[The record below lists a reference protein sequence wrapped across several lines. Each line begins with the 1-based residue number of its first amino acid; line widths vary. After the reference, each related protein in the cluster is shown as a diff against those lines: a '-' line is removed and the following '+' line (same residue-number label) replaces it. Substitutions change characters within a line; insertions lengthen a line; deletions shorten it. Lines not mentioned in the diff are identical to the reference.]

1 MWGVGVNSPWALRHA
16 FNAFDAWPVNIGF
29 LGRGSSSSDA
39 PLIEAL
45 AEGGASGFKVHEDM
59 GAHARAL
66 DTALRVAEEY
76 DVQVAL
82 HSDGLNECLSVEDTL
97 RVLEGRT
104 IHAFHIEGC
113 GGGHVPNVLKMAG
126 VPNVIGSSTNPTLPF
141 GRDAVA
147 EHYGMIVS
155 VHDLKTDLPGDAAMA
170 RDRIRAGTMGAED
183 VLHDLG
189 AIGIT
194 SSDAQGMGRA
204 GETVRRTFAMAGK
217 MKAELGAPDEHDNER
232 VLRYIAKLTIN
243 PAIAHGLSHEVG
255 SLEVGKLADIVLW
268 RPEYFGAKP
277 QLVLKSGFPA
287 YGVVGDPNAATD
299 TCEPLVLGPQFGA
312 HGTTP
317 ADISVAFVAQ
327 AALDQGNDS
336 MPTRRRRVA
345 VRGTRGIGPADLRLN
360 SRTGAVDV
368 DQETGLVT
376 LDGEPLRS
384 SPPTRSPST
393 ASTSSS
399 AKRLGT
405 CDELPYAPEWAPH
418 ERTWMAWPGP
428 NPTFTN
434 DEELAEART
443 AWASVA
449 RAVRRFEPVTMV
461 HGPGQGE
468 SARALLGPD
477 VDLVERELDDAWMR
491 DIGPTFVTDGKGEL
505 AAVDWTFNGW
515 GGQDWARWE
524 HDSKIARHVADLTG
538 APVLGSALVNE
549 GGAIHV
555 DGEGTVLLTETVQ
568 LGAGRNPGWT
578 RERVEAEIHARLGT
592 SKAIW
597 LPHGLTGDYGVYGTQ
612 GHVDIVAAF
621 AAPGTVLVHSQR
633 DPAHPDHA
641 RSQEY
646 LALLRAQTDAKGRR
660 LQVVEVPAPT
670 VLKDEDGDWVDYSYI
685 NHYLCN
691 GGVVLCAFDDPND
704 EIAAGIFRRL
714 FPARTVTLVDAR
726 TIFAGGGGIH
736 CITQQQPKV

>member
-1 MWGVGVNSPWALRHA
+1 MSRPGGHPAEARRLTPHEYAATHGPRAGDRVRLGDSGLTIQVESDAQRYGDEFLAGFGKTARDGLHLKAAAVRDTCDVVISNVVVIDAVQGIRKVSIGIREGRICGIGRAGNPDTLDGVDVVVGTGTSIVSGEGMIATAGAVDTHVHLLSPRIMEASLASGVTTVIGQEFGPVWGVGVNSPWALGHA

-29 LGRGSSSSDA
+29 LGRGSSSHAA
-39 PLIEAL
+39 PLVEAL

-59 GAHARAL
+59 GAHTRAL
-66 DTALRVAEEY
+66 DTALRVAEEH

-217 MKAELGAPDEHDNER
+217 MKAELGDPGVGHDNER
-232 VLRYIAKLTIN
+232 VLRYMAKLTIN
-243 PAIAHGLSHEVG
+243 PAIAHGLAHEVG
-255 SLEVGKLADIVLW
+255 SIEVGKLADIVLW

-287 YGVVGDPNAATD
+287 YGVTGDPNAATD

-312 HGTTP
+312 HGATP
-317 ADISVAFVAQ
+317 AEISVAFVAQ
-327 AALDQGNDS
+327 AALDQGNDT

-360 SRTGAVDV
+360 SRTGQVDV
-368 DQETGLVT
+368 DQRTGLVT

-384 SPPTRSPST
+384 EPADSVSLN
-393 ASTSSS
+393 
-399 AKRLGT
+399 RLYF
-405 CDELPYAPEWAPH
+405 L
-418 ERTWMAWPGP
+418 
-428 NPTFTN
+428 
-434 DEELAEART
+434 
-443 AWASVA
+443 
-449 RAVRRFEPVTMV
+449 
-461 HGPGQGE
+461 
-468 SARALLGPD
+468 
-477 VDLVERELDDAWMR
+477 
-491 DIGPTFVTDGKGEL
+491 
-505 AAVDWTFNGW
+505 
-515 GGQDWARWE
+515 
-524 HDSKIARHVADLTG
+524 
-538 APVLGSALVNE
+538 
-549 GGAIHV
+549 
-555 DGEGTVLLTETVQ
+555 
-568 LGAGRNPGWT
+568 
-578 RERVEAEIHARLGT
+578 
-592 SKAIW
+592 
-597 LPHGLTGDYGVYGTQ
+597 
-612 GHVDIVAAF
+612 
-621 AAPGTVLVHSQR
+621 
-633 DPAHPDHA
+633 
-641 RSQEY
+641 
-646 LALLRAQTDAKGRR
+646 
-660 LQVVEVPAPT
+660 
-670 VLKDEDGDWVDYSYI
+670 
-685 NHYLCN
+685 
-691 GGVVLCAFDDPND
+691 
-704 EIAAGIFRRL
+704 
-714 FPARTVTLVDAR
+714 
-726 TIFAGGGGIH
+726 
-736 CITQQQPKV
+736 

>member
-1 MWGVGVNSPWALRHA
+1 MSRPGGHPAEARRLTPHEYASTHGPRAGDRIRLGDSGLTIRVESDSQRYGDEFLAGFGKTARDGLHLKAAAVRETCDVVISNVVVIDAVLGIRKVSIGIREGRICSIGRAGNPDTLDGVDVVVGTGTSIVSGEGLIATAGAVDTHVHLLSPRVMEASLASGVTTIIGQEFGPVWGVGVNSPWALKHA

-29 LGRGSSSSDA
+29 LGRGSSSHDA
-39 PLIEAL
+39 PLVEAL

-59 GAHARAL
+59 GAHTRAL
-66 DTALRVAEEY
+66 DTALRVAEEH

-217 MKAELGAPDEHDNER
+217 MKAEFGAPDDGHDNER
-232 VLRYIAKLTIN
+232 VLRYMAKLTIN

-255 SLEVGKLADIVLW
+255 SIEVGKLADIVLW
-268 RPEYFGAKP
+268 SPEYFGAKP
-277 QLVLKSGFPA
+277 QLVLKAGFPA

-312 HGTTP
+312 YGATP
-317 ADISVAFVAQ
+317 ADISVAFVAR
-327 AALDQGNDS
+327 AALDQGGDT

-368 DQETGLVT
+368 DQRTGLVT

-384 SPPTRSPST
+384 EP
-393 ASTSSS
+393 A
-399 AKRLGT
+399 
-405 CDELPYAPEWAPH
+405 D
-418 ERTWMAWPGP
+418 
-428 NPTFTN
+428 
-434 DEELAEART
+434 
-443 AWASVA
+443 SVA
-449 RAVRRFEPVTMV
+449 
-461 HGPGQGE
+461 
-468 SARALLGPD
+468 L
-477 VDLVERELDDAWMR
+477 
-491 DIGPTFVTDGKGEL
+491 
-505 AAVDWTFNGW
+505 N
-515 GGQDWARWE
+515 
-524 HDSKIARHVADLTG
+524 
-538 APVLGSALVNE
+538 
-549 GGAIHV
+549 
-555 DGEGTVLLTETVQ
+555 
-568 LGAGRNPGWT
+568 
-578 RERVEAEIHARLGT
+578 RLYF
-592 SKAIW
+592 
-597 LPHGLTGDYGVYGTQ
+597 L
-612 GHVDIVAAF
+612 
-621 AAPGTVLVHSQR
+621 
-633 DPAHPDHA
+633 
-641 RSQEY
+641 
-646 LALLRAQTDAKGRR
+646 
-660 LQVVEVPAPT
+660 
-670 VLKDEDGDWVDYSYI
+670 
-685 NHYLCN
+685 
-691 GGVVLCAFDDPND
+691 
-704 EIAAGIFRRL
+704 
-714 FPARTVTLVDAR
+714 
-726 TIFAGGGGIH
+726 
-736 CITQQQPKV
+736 

>member
-1 MWGVGVNSPWALRHA
+1 MSRPGGHPAEARRLTPYEYAATHGPRAGDRIRLGDSGLVIRVEDDSQRYGDEFLAGFGKTARDGLHLKAAAVRETCDVVISNVVVIDAVQGIRKVSIGIREGRISAIGRAGNPDTLDGVDVVVGTGTSIVSGEGMIATAGAVDTHVHLLSPRIMEASLASGVTTVIGQEFGPVWGVGVNSPWALRHA
-16 FNAFDAWPVNIGF
+16 FGAFDAWPVNIGF
-29 LGRGSSSSDA
+29 LGRGSSSHAA

-59 GAHARAL
+59 GAHTRAL
-66 DTALRVAEEY
+66 DTALRVAEEH

-217 MKAELGAPDEHDNER
+217 MKAELGAPDDGHDNER
-232 VLRYIAKLTIN
+232 VLRYMAKLTIN
-243 PAIAHGLSHEVG
+243 PAIAHGLAHEVG
-255 SLEVGKLADIVLW
+255 SIEVGKLADIVLW
-268 RPEYFGAKP
+268 APEYFGAKP

-287 YGVVGDPNAATD
+287 YGVTGDPNAATD

-312 HGTTP
+312 HGATP

-327 AALDQGNDS
+327 AALDQGNDT

-368 DQETGLVT
+368 DQRTGLVT

-384 SPPTRSPST
+384 EP
-393 ASTSSS
+393 A
-399 AKRLGT
+399 
-405 CDELPYAPEWAPH
+405 D
-418 ERTWMAWPGP
+418 
-428 NPTFTN
+428 
-434 DEELAEART
+434 
-443 AWASVA
+443 SVA
-449 RAVRRFEPVTMV
+449 
-461 HGPGQGE
+461 
-468 SARALLGPD
+468 L
-477 VDLVERELDDAWMR
+477 
-491 DIGPTFVTDGKGEL
+491 
-505 AAVDWTFNGW
+505 N
-515 GGQDWARWE
+515 
-524 HDSKIARHVADLTG
+524 
-538 APVLGSALVNE
+538 
-549 GGAIHV
+549 
-555 DGEGTVLLTETVQ
+555 
-568 LGAGRNPGWT
+568 
-578 RERVEAEIHARLGT
+578 RLYF
-592 SKAIW
+592 
-597 LPHGLTGDYGVYGTQ
+597 L
-612 GHVDIVAAF
+612 
-621 AAPGTVLVHSQR
+621 
-633 DPAHPDHA
+633 
-641 RSQEY
+641 
-646 LALLRAQTDAKGRR
+646 
-660 LQVVEVPAPT
+660 
-670 VLKDEDGDWVDYSYI
+670 
-685 NHYLCN
+685 
-691 GGVVLCAFDDPND
+691 
-704 EIAAGIFRRL
+704 
-714 FPARTVTLVDAR
+714 
-726 TIFAGGGGIH
+726 
-736 CITQQQPKV
+736 

>member
-1 MWGVGVNSPWALRHA
+1 MSRPGGHPAEARRLTPYEYAAAHGPRAGDRVRLGDSGLVIRVEDDAQRYGDEFLAGFGKTARDGLHLKAAAVRDTCDVVISNVVVIDAVLGIRKVSIGIREGRICAIGRAGNPDTLDGVDVVVGTGTSIVSGEGLIATAGAVDTHVHLLSPRIMEASLASGVTTIIGQEFGPVWGVGVNSPWALKHA

-29 LGRGSSSSDA
+29 LGRGSSSHAA
-39 PLIEAL
+39 PLVEAL

-59 GAHARAL
+59 GAHTRAL
-66 DTALRVAEEY
+66 DTALRVAEEH

-217 MKAELGAPDEHDNER
+217 MKAELGAPDDGHDNER
-232 VLRYIAKLTIN
+232 VLRYMAKLTIN
-243 PAIAHGLSHEVG
+243 PAIAHGLAHEVG
-255 SLEVGKLADIVLW
+255 SIEVGKLADIVLW
-268 RPEYFGAKP
+268 SPEYFGAKP

-287 YGVVGDPNAATD
+287 YGVTGDPNAATD

-312 HGTTP
+312 HGATP

-327 AALDQGNDS
+327 AALDQGNDT

-368 DQETGLVT
+368 DGRTGLVT

-384 SPPTRSPST
+384 EPADSVSLN
-393 ASTSSS
+393 
-399 AKRLGT
+399 RLYF
-405 CDELPYAPEWAPH
+405 L
-418 ERTWMAWPGP
+418 
-428 NPTFTN
+428 
-434 DEELAEART
+434 
-443 AWASVA
+443 
-449 RAVRRFEPVTMV
+449 
-461 HGPGQGE
+461 
-468 SARALLGPD
+468 
-477 VDLVERELDDAWMR
+477 
-491 DIGPTFVTDGKGEL
+491 
-505 AAVDWTFNGW
+505 
-515 GGQDWARWE
+515 
-524 HDSKIARHVADLTG
+524 
-538 APVLGSALVNE
+538 
-549 GGAIHV
+549 
-555 DGEGTVLLTETVQ
+555 
-568 LGAGRNPGWT
+568 
-578 RERVEAEIHARLGT
+578 
-592 SKAIW
+592 
-597 LPHGLTGDYGVYGTQ
+597 
-612 GHVDIVAAF
+612 
-621 AAPGTVLVHSQR
+621 
-633 DPAHPDHA
+633 
-641 RSQEY
+641 
-646 LALLRAQTDAKGRR
+646 
-660 LQVVEVPAPT
+660 
-670 VLKDEDGDWVDYSYI
+670 
-685 NHYLCN
+685 
-691 GGVVLCAFDDPND
+691 
-704 EIAAGIFRRL
+704 
-714 FPARTVTLVDAR
+714 
-726 TIFAGGGGIH
+726 
-736 CITQQQPKV
+736 